1 MAGPAHIDNLRA
13 ALGDFDRP
21 RTGRRR
27 VVLGLDVNIERG
39 DGRCAVAVR
48 HIKRKT

>member
-13 ALGDFDRP
+13 ALGDFDRL